1 LSRVVDSRA
10 AIFLMELPLGGF
22 NIISAPDTVAK
33 AGVERRT

>member
-1 LSRVVDSRA
+1 
-10 AIFLMELPLGGF
+10 MELPLGGF